1 MEGDILALSPVCCQ
15 VCVSMYLDNG
25 GFSSCGNLNP
35 TWDNCGIPDCTNSH
49 MAGKVAKTYNT
60 LLSPSLFVGKF
71 HLVSKNGRIEKSV
84 EAHKGAVLAGRWN
97 FDGTALITGKKNNK
111 QTKS

>member
-1 MEGDILALSPVCCQ
+1 MRQSESDMGLPWNTRLYKQPHK
-15 VCVSMYLDNG
+15 L
-25 GFSSCGNLNP
+25 
-35 TWDNCGIPDCTNSH
+35 
-49 MAGKVAKTYNT
+49 AGKVAKTYNT

-97 FDGTALITGKKNNK
+97 FDGTALITGKKKNK
-111 QTKS
+111 KTNKIMTK

>member
-1 MEGDILALSPVCCQ
+1 MVAFPHAAISIRHGKLWNTKLYKQPNKLAR
-15 VCVSMYLDNG
+15 
-25 GFSSCGNLNP
+25 
-35 TWDNCGIPDCTNSH
+35 
-49 MAGKVAKTYNT
+49 KVEKTYNT

-97 FDGTALITGKKNNK
+97 FDGTALITGKKK
-111 QTKS
+111 I

>member
-1 MEGDILALSPVCCQ
+1 MQGNILALSPVCCQ

-25 GFSSCGNLNP
+25 GLSSCGSLNP
-35 TWDNCGIPDCTNSH
+35 TWELWNTRLYNKPH
-49 MAGKVAKTYNT
+49 KLAAKVAKTYNA
-60 LLSPSLFVGKF
+60 LLSPPPPFVGKF

-97 FDGTALITGKKNNK
+97 FDGTALITGKKNK
-111 QTKS
+111 